1 MIIRLMIALIV
12 LAAKNRPGQACRPNP
27 KCILDGL
34 MLMKLVVGDGACS
47 VPSCSVFSSPT
58 SPLEIMLTGLRAV
71 RSAGS
76 WLHRNPSKMSGF
88 ETNAG
93 SLLMGPDGKQMCTP
107 LGKWRPSDNVKGS
120 LTIRCIDTMSAR
132 LADACQTFLSTEHD
146 KRSRTFTRWPPTL
159 RFTQKAIQSFLS
171 VK

>member
-1 MIIRLMIALIV
+1 MIALIV
-12 LAAKNRPGQACRPNP
+12 LAAKNRPGQAWRPNP

-34 MLMKLVVGDGACS
+34 MLMNLVVGDGACS
-47 VPSCSVFSSPT
+47 VPSCSLFSSPT

-71 RSAGS
+71 RSSGS
-76 WLHRNPSKMSGF
+76 QHHRNPSKMAGF
-88 ETNAG
+88 ETKAG

-107 LGKWRPSDNVKGS
+107 LGRWRPSDNVNGS

-132 LADACQTFLSTEHD
+132 LADRHTFSSTEHD
-146 KRSRTFTRWPPTL
+146 KRSRTFTRWAPTL
-159 RFTQKAIQSFLS
+159 RFTQKAIQSFLG